1 MKKNLVIILH
11 ISLWLLF
18 AIAPNISRIYIW
30 GFNKLP
36 DGFYQEVILKLTIGI
51 ILFYIFYFLL
61 IPKLLIGKKYVI
73 FILLSLLI
81 SFAWCYLS
89 YFLEVIL
96 DSFWGEEMLPFQN
109 KNLIPGIISN
119 ISFIGLASLLR
130 YSIDGVRN
138 QQMQAKLLNENLL
151 SELALLRTKI
161 NPHFLFNTLNNIDS
175 MIHNNPVKASDAV
188 IKLSGIMRYMLYE
201 SNTNRVQLSNEI
213 EYLKNYI
220 ELQKLRIKD
229 ANSVHLSINGVPE
242 GRKIAPML
250 IVPFIENAFK
260 HGSLKNNKP
269 AITIN
274 INIKLSEIFF
284 EIINFKKTGNE
295 QKDKS
300 GGVGLELIKRRLE
313 LLYPRNHGLGI
324 YESEDQFHVKLLIRE
339 SKMSKQL
346 AK

>member
-1 MKKNLVIILH
+1 MKKYLVIVLH
-11 ISLWLLF
+11 ISFWLLF
-18 AIAPNISRIYIW
+18 AIAPNISRIYSW
-30 GFNKLP
+30 GFKNLP
-36 DGFYQEVILKLTIGI
+36 DGFYRELILNLSIGI

-61 IPKLLIGKKYVI
+61 IPKLLIGKKYII
-73 FILLSLLI
+73 FIIVSIVI
-81 SFAWCYLS
+81 SFAWCYLT

-96 DSFWGEEMLPFQN
+96 DSFWGKEMLPFQN
-109 KNLIPGIISN
+109 KKLLPMFISN

-138 QQMQAKLLNENLL
+138 QQMRVKLLNKNLTT
-151 SELALLRTKI
+151 ELALLRTKI

-175 MIHNNPVKASDAV
+175 MIHNNPVKASDSV
-188 IKLSGIMRYMLYE
+188 IKLSGIMRYMLYD
-201 SNTNRVQLSNEI
+201 SNTNRVQLHNEI

-220 ELQKLRIKD
+220 ALQKLRIKD
-229 ANSVHLSINGVPE
+229 DNSVHLSINGAPE
-242 GRKIAPML
+242 GRMIAPML
-250 IVPFIENAFK
+250 IIPFIENAFK

-284 EIINFKKTGNE
+284 EIINFKRADND

-300 GGVGLELIKRRLE
+300 DGVGLELIKRRLE

-339 SKMSKQL
+339 SKMAKQL